1 MPVYK
6 LHIKRTIIC
15 GILGLIIALTVASL
29 SPKVYEGRMQ
39 ILVGANQNLRSA
51 NSILYPDVDDIIQ
64 SGQPKDTVSEVDV
77 LRGEGVFS
85 EALGRIYDRQ
95 NRKVT
100 KEERDRLYQ
109 MYDVVSPKETSVA
122 EVKARANDPQT
133 ASDLANEIGNVYN
146 DLRKTASRGAVRQ
159 AQNYL
164 DKQSIDAKAALEKAH
179 QDVREYKKQKGI
191 MDPTATST
199 ALIQEEEQVRIQADT
214 AHADLQSAE
223 AQVAT
228 LQSQLASLPAKSTQQ
243 EQTAR
248 NPVINDYETQLA
260 DLRSRRDQQAAVYAD
275 DSIQVKQIDVAIEG
289 VRKRLELEKKNT
301 GHVDSGAVKAD
312 NPIYLAVKQQLAT
325 ATAGRDGLRQRVA
338 SLDASLAAKLN
349 QVGQLPEIEAE
360 MKRLLTIEQLAD
372 SRYRRI
378 TDQAEGLK
386 FKTEGAAQAAQ
397 VLYQAF
403 PDDEAVA
410 PSFSKMALIGIL
422 AGVMLGLLYS
432 YTLEA
437 LKLRVYNSTQ
447 LTELTGLPVLAS
459 VPTLPR
465 PLVRRLQRSLSSE
478 NAAVLEPFRFMAF
491 STLSS
496 GKDRPKSM
504 LFTGV
509 GGAVG
514 TTTAAAQYAI
524 AAARTGA
531 KVILVDYDLQ
541 YATLSRLFASND
553 KPGVREILA
562 KTMLGTGSTT
572 LGIETKQH
580 GLTLVPAGTDIS
592 LRIADVPFES
602 LCGLI
607 QLLEKEADLVVID
620 APAIDRISDAA
631 RLVPCVDQVCMVV
644 SATATN
650 YRHILLAQDILR
662 RSGAKDIAL
671 VLSGASQQE
680 EPFTGETSA
689 LIERA

>member
-15 GILGLIIALTVASL
+15 GILGLIIALTVASF
-29 SPKVYEGRMQ
+29 SPKIYEGRMQ
-39 ILVGANQNLRSA
+39 ILVGANQNNRSA
-51 NSILYPDVDDIIQ
+51 TVDLYPEVSDILA
-64 SGQPKDTVSEVDV
+64 SGQPKDTASEVDV
-77 LRGEGVFS
+77 LRGQGVFS

-100 KEERDRLYQ
+100 KEERDRLYN

-122 EVKARANDPQT
+122 EVKARAGDPQT

-146 DLRKTASRGAVRQ
+146 DLRKTASRAAVRT
-159 AQNYL
+159 AQSYLERQLAAAKTDL
-164 DKQSIDAKAALEKAH
+164 DKAH
-179 QDVREYKKQKGI
+179 KDVETFKKQEGI
-191 MDPTATST
+191 MDPLATST
-199 ALIQEEEQVRIQADT
+199 ALLQEEEQVRIQADT
-214 AHADLQSAE
+214 AHADLKSADS
-223 AQVAT
+223 QVMS
-228 LQSQLASLPAKSTQQ
+228 LQASLNSQPEKKPASDSTV
-243 EQTAR
+243 R
-248 NPVINDYETQLA
+248 NPVISFYENQLA
-260 DLRSRRDQQAAVYAD
+260 DLQAKRDQQAAFYSD
-275 DSIQVKQIDVAIEG
+275 DSTQVKQLDEAIRN
-289 VRKRLELEKKNT
+289 VKKRLEAERKT
-301 GHVDSGAVKAD
+301 SYVEAGVVKAD
-312 NPIYLAVKQQLAT
+312 NPIYVALKQQLST
-325 ATAGRDGLRQRVA
+325 ALANRDGLVQRVA
-338 SLDASLAAKLN
+338 SLDASLAAKAN
-349 QVGQLPEIEAE
+349 QVGKLPEIEAT
-360 MKRLLTIEQLAD
+360 MKKLLTDEQTAD
-372 SRYRRI
+372 SRYRRL
-378 TDQAEGLK
+378 TDQSEGLK

-397 VLYQAF
+397 ILYQSF
-403 PDDEAVA
+403 PDDEPVA
-410 PSFSKMALIGIL
+410 PVFSKMALIGIL

-465 PLVRRLQRSLSSE
+465 PLVRRLQRSLNSE
-478 NAAVLEPFRFMAF
+478 NAAVLEPFRFMAV

-531 KVILVDYDLQ
+531 RVILVDYDLQ
-541 YATLSRLFASND
+541 YATLSRLFASSD

-562 KTMLGTGSTT
+562 RTMLGAGNNELGTSTH
-572 LGIETKQH
+572 QH
-580 GLTLVPAGTDIS
+580 NLTLVPAGMDIS
-592 LRIADVPFES
+592 LRIADVPFDN

-607 QLLEKEADLVVID
+607 ALLETQADLVVID

>member
-15 GILGLIIALTVASL
+15 GILGLIIALTVASF
-29 SPKVYEGRMQ
+29 SPKIYEGRMQ
-39 ILVGANQNLRSA
+39 ILVGANQNNRSA
-51 NSILYPDVDDIIQ
+51 TVDLYPEVSDILA
-64 SGQPKDTVSEVDV
+64 SGQPKDTASEVDV
-77 LRGEGVFS
+77 LRGQGVFS

-100 KEERDRLYQ
+100 KEERDRLYN

-122 EVKARANDPQT
+122 EVKARAGDPQT

-146 DLRKTASRGAVRQ
+146 DLRKTASRAAVRT
-159 AQNYL
+159 AQSYLERQLAAAKTDL
-164 DKQSIDAKAALEKAH
+164 DKAH
-179 QDVREYKKQKGI
+179 KDVETFKKQEGI
-191 MDPTATST
+191 MDPLATST
-199 ALIQEEEQVRIQADT
+199 ALLQEEEQVRIQADT
-214 AHADLQSAE
+214 AHADLKSADS
-223 AQVAT
+223 QVMS
-228 LQSQLASLPAKSTQQ
+228 LQASLNSQPEKKPASDSTV
-243 EQTAR
+243 R
-248 NPVINDYETQLA
+248 NPVISFYENQLA
-260 DLRSRRDQQAAVYAD
+260 DLQAKRDQQAAFYSD
-275 DSIQVKQIDVAIEG
+275 DSTQVKQLDEAIRN
-289 VRKRLELEKKNT
+289 VKKRLEAERKT
-301 GHVDSGAVKAD
+301 SYVEAGVVKAD
-312 NPIYLAVKQQLAT
+312 NPIYVALKQQLST
-325 ATAGRDGLRQRVA
+325 ALANRDGLVQRVA
-338 SLDASLAAKLN
+338 SLDASLAAKAN
-349 QVGQLPEIEAE
+349 QVGKLPEIEAT
-360 MKRLLTIEQLAD
+360 MKKLLTDEQTAD
-372 SRYRRI
+372 SRYRRL
-378 TDQAEGLK
+378 TDQSEGLK

-397 VLYQAF
+397 ILYQSF
-403 PDDEAVA
+403 PDDEPVA
-410 PSFSKMALIGIL
+410 PVFSKMALIGIL

-465 PLVRRLQRSLSSE
+465 PLVRRLQRSLNSE

-531 KVILVDYDLQ
+531 RVILVDYDLQ
-541 YATLSRLFASND
+541 YATLSRLFASSD

-562 KTMLGTGSTT
+562 RTMLGAGNNELGTSTH
-572 LGIETKQH
+572 QH
-580 GLTLVPAGTDIS
+580 NLTLVPAGMDIS
-592 LRIADVPFES
+592 LRIADVPFDN

-607 QLLEKEADLVVID
+607 ALLETQADLVVID

>member
-1 MPVYK
+1 MK
-6 LHIKRTIIC
+6 QL
-15 GILGLIIALTVASL
+15 
-29 SPKVYEGRMQ
+29 
-39 ILVGANQNLRSA
+39 
-51 NSILYPDVDDIIQ
+51 D
-64 SGQPKDTVSEVDV
+64 
-77 LRGEGVFS
+77 
-85 EALGRIYDRQ
+85 EAIR
-95 NRKVT
+95 N
-100 KEERDRLYQ
+100 
-109 MYDVVSPKETSVA
+109 
-122 EVKARANDPQT
+122 VK
-133 ASDLANEIGNVYN
+133 
-146 DLRKTASRGAVRQ
+146 
-159 AQNYL
+159 
-164 DKQSIDAKAALEKAH
+164 
-179 QDVREYKKQKGI
+179 
-191 MDPTATST
+191 
-199 ALIQEEEQVRIQADT
+199 
-214 AHADLQSAE
+214 
-223 AQVAT
+223 
-228 LQSQLASLPAKSTQQ
+228 
-243 EQTAR
+243 
-248 NPVINDYETQLA
+248 
-260 DLRSRRDQQAAVYAD
+260 
-275 DSIQVKQIDVAIEG
+275 
-289 VRKRLELEKKNT
+289 KRLEAERKT
-301 GHVDSGAVKAD
+301 SYVEAGVVKAD
-312 NPIYLAVKQQLAT
+312 NPIYVALKQQLST
-325 ATAGRDGLRQRVA
+325 ALANRDGLVQRVA
-338 SLDASLAAKLN
+338 SLDASLAAKAN
-349 QVGQLPEIEAE
+349 QVGKLPEIEAT
-360 MKRLLTIEQLAD
+360 MKKLLTDEQTAD
-372 SRYRRI
+372 SRYRRL
-378 TDQAEGLK
+378 TDQSEGLK

-397 VLYQAF
+397 ILYQSF
-403 PDDEAVA
+403 PDDEPVA
-410 PSFSKMALIGIL
+410 PVFSKMALIGIL

-465 PLVRRLQRSLSSE
+465 PLVRRLQRSLNSE

-531 KVILVDYDLQ
+531 RVILVDYDLQ
-541 YATLSRLFASND
+541 YATLSRLFASSD

-562 KTMLGTGSTT
+562 RTMLGAGNNELGTSTH
-572 LGIETKQH
+572 QH
-580 GLTLVPAGTDIS
+580 NLTLVPAGMDIS
-592 LRIADVPFES
+592 LRIADVPFDN

-607 QLLEKEADLVVID
+607 ALLETQADLVVID

>member
-15 GILGLIIALTVASL
+15 GILGLIIAITVASL
-29 SPKVYEGRMQ
+29 SPKIYEGRMQ
-39 ILVGANQNLRSA
+39 ILVGASQNNRGT
-51 NSILYPDVDDIIQ
+51 NSLLYPDVDEIMQ
-64 SGQPKDTVSEVDV
+64 SGQPKDTASEVDV

-85 EALGRIYDRQ
+85 EALGNIYEKQ

-122 EVKARANDPQT
+122 EVKVRDYDPQT
-133 ASDLANEIGNVYN
+133 AADLANEIGIVYN
-146 DLRKTASRGAVRQ
+146 QLRKSASKKAVRS
-159 AQNYL
+159 AQSYL
-164 DKQSIDAKAALEKAH
+164 DRQSSDAKAALEKAH
-179 QDVREYKKQKGI
+179 KDVEDYKQSMGI

-199 ALIQEEEQVRIQADT
+199 ALLQEEEQVRIQADT
-214 AHADLQSAE
+214 AHADLRSAD
-223 AQVAT
+223 AQVSA
-228 LQSQLASLPAKSTQQ
+228 LQASLAAQPAKAVEQ
-243 EQTAR
+243 EQSSR
-248 NPVINDYETQLA
+248 NPVINAYESQLA
-260 DLRSRRDQQAAVYAD
+260 DFQSKRDQAAAIYTD
-275 DSIQVKQIDVAIEG
+275 DSFQVKQIDEAIAK
-289 VRKRLELEKKNT
+289 VKKRLEAEKKIKNV
-301 GHVDSGAVKAD
+301 GSGVVTAD
-312 NPIYLAVKQQLAT
+312 NPIYVSLKQQLAG
-325 ATAGRDGLRQRVA
+325 ATAQRDGLVQRVA
-338 SLDASLAAKLN
+338 SLDAALAQKAN
-349 QVGQLPEIEAE
+349 QVGKLPEIEAK
-360 MKRLLTIEQLAD
+360 MKNLLTIESLAD
-372 SRYRRI
+372 ARYRRI

-386 FKTEGAAQAAQ
+386 FKTEGAAEAAQ
-397 VLYQAF
+397 ILYQAF
-403 PDDEAVA
+403 PDDEPVA
-410 PSFSKMALIGIL
+410 PVFSKMALIGIL
-422 AGVMLGLLYS
+422 AGVMMGLLYS
-432 YTLEA
+432 YSLEA

-465 PLVRRLQRSLSSE
+465 PLVRRLQRSLNSPS
-478 NAAVLEPFRFMAF
+478 AAVLEPFRFMAF

-496 GKDRPKSM
+496 GKDRPRSM

-531 KVILVDYDLQ
+531 KVVLVDYDLQ
-541 YATLSRLFASND
+541 YATLSRLFDSND
-553 KPGVREILA
+553 KPGVRELLA
-562 KTMLGTGSTT
+562 RTMLGTGSTEMAIPT
-572 LGIETKQH
+572 HQQNLS
-580 GLTLVPAGTDIS
+580 LVPAGTDIS
-592 LRIADVPFES
+592 LRIADVPFDN

-607 QLLEKEADLVVID
+607 ALLEKEADLVVID

-650 YRHILLAQDILR
+650 YRHILVAQDILR

-671 VLSGASQQE
+671 VLSGASQEE

-689 LIERA
+689 FIERA